1 MARVSEHR
9 RLPVVRSVQGQ
20 ALIETTLILPLV
32 LLTVLLMLQLLWLL
46 FVQYNLWLAASY
58 TLRTGALQHGSESA
72 MKQTLAVAMTATRPV
87 LLEDTSEV
95 DAREFRLLAARLS
108 AEQMLHTAIAA
119 RITVKAPTTEQF
131 ERFSETR
138 FDLVLN
144 QEVKEIAIDHP
155 QVRMAAT
162 DNPQE
167 WLAARQLKLELWWCQ
182 PLEVP
187 LAATILAELRTLVNN
202 PVQLFCAAREAVVGK
217 PLWGLRHEIEGPM
230 LSGYR
235 RY

>member
-1 MARVSEHR
+1 MRQ
-9 RLPVVRSVQGQ
+9 VQGQ

-32 LLTVLLMLQLLWLL
+32 LVTVLLMLQLLWLL

-87 LLEDTSEV
+87 LLDDTAEV
-95 DAREFRLLAARLS
+95 DPNEFRLLAARLS
-108 AEQMLHTAIAA
+108 ADQMLHVALAA
-119 RITVKAPTTEQF
+119 RIAVKAPTTEQF

-138 FDLVLN
+138 FDLALD
-144 QEVKEIAIDHP
+144 QEVTEIAIDHP
-155 QVRMAAT
+155 QVRLAASE
-162 DNPQE
+162 NPEE

-187 LAATILAELRTLVNN
+187 LAATILAELRPLVNN
-202 PVQLFCAAREAVVGK
+202 PVQLFCAAREAAFGK

-230 LSGYR
+230 LSGFR